1 MRRKKIYKIP
11 VVEKSFVLDSKYPL
25 TEKEERTEEI
35 EKATKESYQIGWDD
49 ALSKN
54 LESVELLC
62 QSLNNA
68 IDDLKRERDDI
79 WVKCEKEIIK
89 LAFAIAKKAVYEEI
103 SQSNNKIIE
112 NVVSDAINKVKEN
125 RILSIH
131 VNPDDVKGLEAMK
144 AIGLHKTMETCE
156 LISDNGI
163 TRGGCRVVTDCG
175 GVDAMVETRW
185 NEIISAFEELD
196 IETEGME
203 CQK

>member
-144 AIGLHKTMETCE
+144 AIGLRKTMETCE